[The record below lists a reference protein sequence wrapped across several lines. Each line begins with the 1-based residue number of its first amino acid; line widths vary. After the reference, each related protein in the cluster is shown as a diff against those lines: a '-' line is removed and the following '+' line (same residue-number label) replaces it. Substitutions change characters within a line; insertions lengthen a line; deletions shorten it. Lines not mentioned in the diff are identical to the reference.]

1 MGEEVRSCIEIE
13 ASPDEVWDV
22 VMDPNRLGDW
32 VSAHRELHWDGNGEL
47 AEGETFAQTLRLGG
61 AKTRIEWT
69 IVDMDRPRSAYWRG
83 RGPISSKAYVTYELT
98 PEGAG
103 TRFDYCNSFDL
114 PGGPIGRLAARVA
127 SASKGRSEAEKSLAT
142 LKRLLEDES

>member
-1 MGEEVRSCIEIE
+1 MSEKVRSSIEIE
-13 ASPDEVWDV
+13 ASPDEVWEV

-32 VSAHRELHWDGNGEL
+32 VSAHRELHRDGKGEL

-69 IVDMDRPRSAYWRG
+69 IVDMEKPRSAYWRG
-83 RGPISSKAYVTYELT
+83 RGPIRSKAYVTYDLT
-98 PEGAG
+98 PDGSG

-114 PGGPIGRLAARVA
+114 PGGPVGRLAARVA
-127 SASKGRSEAEKSLAT
+127 SASKGKAEAEKSLAT
-142 LKRLLEDES
+142 LKSILENGS